1 MDINVRWAHISLRS
15 TSMFLGFSLF
25 ALLVMI
31 FVRYLAMA
39 TSYPIFHRTSVTKG
53 RLLTLLAQLL
63 FPISIA
69 LCDIFHF
76 FLSCNDIHQLQ
87 TVSSRQKKS

>member
-1 MDINVRWAHISLRS
+1 VDINVRWAHISLRS

-31 FVRYLAMA
+31 FVRYLA

-69 LCDIFHF
+69 LCNIFHF